1 MRKHRFF
8 VPDELEVDNHIT
20 IPKDILHQIKRVLR
34 LRNGAIVFFFNNSG
48 FEYTAQI
55 EDNKAIITEK
65 TADESTSPIQ
75 INLAQV
81 IGKGTKMN
89 LVIQKATELGV
100 TSITPLFSEY
110 SISKETNKL
119 ENWQNVAIAAS
130 CQCWRNTTP
139 TVNPPIELQEWLKQP
154 RDGTNLI
161 FLPGG
166 QKINKSILE
175 SSINILIGPE
185 GGFSATEIESAY
197 TNNFVTAGLGPRILR
212 TETAGISAIAILQAL
227 VGDM

>member
-8 VPDELEVDNHIT
+8 VTDELEVDKHI
-20 IPKDILHQIKRVLR
+20 ILPKDILHQVKRVLR
-34 LRNGAIVFFFNNSG
+34 LRNGTTVYFFNNSG
-48 FEYTAQI
+48 FEYEAII
-55 EDNKAIITEK
+55 EENKAVITAKIAE
-65 TADESTSPIQ
+65 ADASPVQ

-110 SISKETNKL
+110 SISKETSKL

-139 TVNPPIELQEWLKQP
+139 KLNPPIELQDWLNLP
-154 RDGTNLI
+154 LNGTKLI
-161 FLPGG
+161 FVPGG
-166 QKINKSILE
+166 EKIDKTKLE
-175 SSINILIGPE
+175 SNINILIGPE
-185 GGFSATEIESAY
+185 GGFSITETDAAY
-197 TNNFVTAGLGPRILR
+197 ASGFIASSLGPRILR
-212 TETAGISAIAILQAL
+212 TETAGIAAIAILQAMA
-227 VGDM
+227 GDM